1 MGRPTTIRE
10 SAPVA
15 PAPPL
20 PSLDPV
26 RMAVVQSRLEG
37 AVGAMMHTLMR
48 SARSGI
54 LGVAKDF
61 SCCILTADDEVVA
74 SSGAIPIHVMQ
85 GPDMM
90 SKWMKKFH
98 PGLKRGD
105 AFLHN
110 SPYHGNSHAADWS
123 ILVPVIDYEGRH
135 RFTVLAKAHQGD
147 CGNGEPTTYAINA
160 RDVYEEGALI
170 WPCVK
175 AQENYQDNEDLIR
188 TCQMR
193 IRVPEQWWGDYL
205 ALVGSARIGERRL
218 LELIDDLGADVL
230 ASYGQ
235 QLFDE
240 SEQRMIDAIRQL
252 PKARRTAV
260 SVHDPFPRV
269 PDGVPIKVTV
279 DVDPDDARITV
290 DLRDNPDCLPVGI
303 NLSEACSRTAALIGV
318 FNSVGHVDAVG
329 HPVVANA
336 GAFRRVDV
344 LVRENCCVGIPRHPH
359 SVSAATTNLQDR
371 VANATARCFSDM
383 MEGIGLADFGAP
395 VPPSGAVI
403 SGTDPRSGK
412 PFINQLQLAAAGGPG
427 GPSTDG
433 WVTAYSTGAAG
444 MMYKDSV
451 EIDEVKHPIRVL
463 EQRILSDTCGDGR
476 HRGAP
481 SALVRI
487 QAVNAAIEFMI
498 NSDGTVNYPRGVRGG
513 HDGMPADQWVQQ
525 AGGGLRSVGA
535 FHRETISPG
544 DVMVSVSSSGGGY
557 GLPTERPIAMVVR
570 DVREGWL
577 TAGRAAEV
585 YGVVLDEDLRVD
597 EIATLRM
604 RREIEAWGPPP
615 AVSAVPAY
623 R

>member
-1 MGRPTTIRE
+1 MGVPQTRRRHL
-10 SAPVA
+10 A
-15 PAPPL
+15 PA
-20 PSLDPV
+20 LDPV
-26 RMAVVQSRLEG
+26 QMAVVQSRLDG
-37 AVGAMMHTLMR
+37 TVRAMIHTLLR

-61 SCCILTADDEVVA
+61 SCCILSADDEVVA
-74 SSGAIPIHVMQ
+74 SAGSIPIHVMQ

-90 SKWMKKFH
+90 ARWMKRFH
-98 PGLKRGD
+98 PDLERGD

-110 SPYHGNSHAADWS
+110 SPYHGNTHAADWS
-123 ILVPVIDYEGRH
+123 ILVPVIDYEGVH

-175 AQENYQDNEDLIR
+175 AQEQYRDNEDLIR

-218 LELIDDLGADVL
+218 LELLDDLGADTL
-230 ASYGQ
+230 AAYGQ

-240 SEQRMIDAIRQL
+240 SEQRMIEAIRRL
-252 PKARRTAV
+252 PQARRTAV
-260 SVHDPFPRV
+260 SVHDPFPRL
-269 PDGVPIKVTV
+269 PDGVPVRVTV

-303 NLSEACSRTAALIGV
+303 NLSEAASRTAAMIGV
-318 FNSVGHVDAVG
+318 FNSIGNVEPIGQELKV
-329 HPVVANA
+329 NA
-336 GAFRRVDV
+336 GSFRRVNV

-371 VANATARCFSDM
+371 VSNATMRCFSDM
-383 MEGIGLADFGAP
+383 IDGIGLGEFGAP

-403 SGTDPRSGK
+403 SGTDPRTGK

-427 GPSTDG
+427 GPATDG
-433 WVTAYSTGAAG
+433 WLTAYSTGAAG

-463 EQRILSDTCGDGR
+463 EQRILPDTAGDGR

-487 QAVNAAIEFMI
+487 EAVNAAVEFMI
-498 NSDGTVNYPRGVRGG
+498 NSDGTVNHPRGVRGG
-513 HDGMPADQWVQQ
+513 NDGMPADQWVQQ

-557 GLPTERPIAMVVR
+557 GPPWERAIADVVR
-570 DVREGWL
+570 DVQEGWL
-577 TAGRAAEV
+577 TRDRAAEV
-585 YGVVLDEDLRVD
+585 YGVVLNEHCRVD
-597 EIATLRM
+597 QVATQRL
-604 RREIEAWGPPP
+604 RREIAEWGFPPGSP
-615 AVSAVPAY
+615 QPL
-623 R
+623 